1 MPNPTVWP
9 TIRCKNTRLVIDFL
23 TTTFGFHEQLVIANE
38 NGKGVLHAQLRWPGG
53 GGVML
58 GDEASDH
65 PGHLELPNGPSSVYV
80 VTDQPDELHRRA
92 VESGANIIRG
102 LTDEDYGSRGFTAT
116 DPEGNVW
123 SFGTYSGASSI

>member
-1 MPNPTVWP
+1 
-9 TIRCKNTRLVIDFL
+9 
-23 TTTFGFHEQLVIANE
+23 
-38 NGKGVLHAQLRWPGG
+38 
-53 GGVML
+53 ML

-80 VTDQPDELHRRA
+80 VTDQPDELHRQA

-102 LTDEDYGSRGFTAT
+102 LTDEDYGSRGFAAT

-123 SFGTYSGASSI
+123 SFGTYSGA